1 MKDFGSW
8 RNLSQFIL
16 TLNDKQRLR
25 HLNTTKPFCA
35 CQVNLNEWHTTH
47 CLIEYHK
54 LIKINCFCWVYHF
67 LKVKLI
73 QNKLKKKNSLFQYHL
88 FLLTFFCAAII
99 KKTVKAYEQK
109 VNKRL
114 NKN

>member
-1 MKDFGSW
+1 MGISF
-8 RNLSQFIL
+8 SQSEV
-16 TLNDKQRLR
+16 DSKQ
-25 HLNTTKPFCA
+25 
-35 CQVNLNEWHTTH
+35 
-47 CLIEYHK
+47 IE
-54 LIKINCFCWVYHF
+54 
-67 LKVKLI
+67 
-73 QNKLKKKNSLFQYHL
+73 KKNSLFQYHL